1 MMLNLRNECEFMLL
15 SSAEQLA
22 GFDCGDDD
30 LNEFFNIDAIKY
42 QEQMLGQTYLCRHN
56 QSGKIV
62 GAFSLSPHGLQVSDL
77 PNSRR
82 KKVKENIPNE
92 KPLKAYSAYLIGRLG
107 VSVEF
112 SGQGIGSQMLD
123 FIKYFC
129 FGNYQCRF
137 LVVDAYNKPEVLHFY
152 QKNGFQTVFST
163 EEQEQENKRL
173 NGVTSLRTRYMFFDM
188 IHWKNKGSETT

>member
-1 MMLNLRNECEFMLL
+1 MLNLRNECEFVPLL
-15 SSAEQLA
+15 PAEQLA

-30 LNEFFNIDAIKY
+30 LNDFFNIDAIKY
-42 QEQMLGQTYLCRHN
+42 QEQMLGQTYLCRHH

-62 GAFSLSPHGLQVSDL
+62 SAFSLSLHGLQVSDL
-77 PNSRR
+77 PGSRR

-92 KPLKAYSAYLIGRLG
+92 KTLKAFPACLIGRLG

-112 SGQGIGSQMLD
+112 SGCGVGSQLLT

-129 FGNYQCRF
+129 FDNYGNTCRF
-137 LVVDAYNKPEVLHFY
+137 LVVDAYNKAALLQFY

-163 EEQEQENKRL
+163 DEQEREYKHL
-173 NGVTSLRTRYMFFDM
+173 NSETPLRTRYMFYDM
-188 IHWKNKGSETT
+188 IHLKNKM